1 MKKQLTLFAIVAL
14 AVMAFTPAIAQDTVT
29 NNAFFR
35 WTPSGK
41 PAPFNWEEPA
51 SWTSSNSLS
60 EFVGAGITKTQMPGT
75 TKSQVK
81 INTLNVFGNA
91 VPGILIN
98 GDFGIQFS
106 DTAKL
111 PLLGGEPMTTVRTMA
126 WGHYNFT
133 STDAGDSA
141 TIAVFFKKFNT
152 TTQKPEA
159 IAGGLVHL
167 KQTTTGLHPF
177 TINIPTIMAGTP
189 DSVVVTIISSLENGF
204 KQGGSLI
211 LDHITFGS
219 PLSAETAATKASVQ
233 VYPNPS
239 IDFINIKSYEG
250 GINYRI
256 YDLTGKVLGAGKTA
270 SALESADISFLQ
282 PGCYLIQFETE
293 MPQVQR
299 FIKQ

>member
-1 MKKQLTLFAIVAL
+1 MKKQLTLFVSITL
-14 AVMAFTPAIAQDTVT
+14 LISAFSSAIAQDTIT
-29 NNAFFR
+29 NNAFTR

-60 EFVGAGITKTQMPGT
+60 EFVGAAITKTQMPGT

-98 GDFGIQFS
+98 GDFGIQFA

-111 PLLGGEPMTTVRTMA
+111 PLLGGEPMTTVKTNA

-133 STDAGDSA
+133 SSTAGDSA
-141 TIAVFFKKFNT
+141 TVGVFFKKFNT
-152 TTQKPEA
+152 TTQKPDI
-159 IAGGLVHL
+159 IAGGFVHL
-167 KQTTTGLHPF
+167 KQTTAGLHPF
-177 TINIPTIMAGTP
+177 SINIPTQMPGTP
-189 DSVVVTIISSLENGF
+189 DSVVITVISTLEYSF

-211 LDHITFGS
+211 LDHITFAS
-219 PLSAETAATKASVQ
+219 PLSVETPAAKATVQ

-239 IDFINIKSYEG
+239 IDFINIKGDEAG
-250 GINYRI
+250 MNYRI
-256 YDLTGKVLGAGKTA
+256 YDLTGKLMGMGKT
-270 SALESADISFLQ
+270 SAVLERADVSFLQ
-282 PGCYLIQFETE
+282 PGCYMIQFETE
-293 MPQVQR
+293 IPQVQR
-299 FIKQ
+299 FIKE